1 MSRAIALVDGNSF
14 YCSCERVFDPRL
26 TGVPVIVLSNNDGC
40 AIARTAEAKALGIKM
55 GAPYFLIR
63 DLCRREKVRV
73 FSSNYALYGDMS
85 ARTNAVYRSFA
96 PDVEI
101 YSIDESFLDLSD
113 VRERDR
119 VALARDLR
127 ATVRCWT
134 GIPTC
139 VGIGP
144 TKTLAKLANHIAKS
158 VPELGGVCD
167 LSDEA
172 ERALWLVGIPVGEVW
187 GVGRASLS
195 KLQALGVD
203 TVADL
208 RDLDPRPARKALT
221 VVGERIIHELRGRAC
236 LALELVPARRKG
248 CAVTRSF
255 SSRITE
261 RAVLE
266 QAVAAHATRLGEKL
280 RRDGLATD
288 QVTVFY
294 HTSEHDRGDPMRSVS
309 TVVHLPEATNDS
321 LALIRAVRLGVARTW
336 REPVGAPWRY
346 SKAGVI
352 TTDLVPLAESPRALF
367 GALDR
372 ERGGAL
378 MAAMDACNARFGRGS
393 VVPARA
399 GLVAKRTWSTKY
411 EMRTPRYTTRLT
423 EVPVAVAAEC
433 PPRSG
438 SGWNGSGTVRETSV
452 GLSVPDDAPVRGSVQ
467 LRPERGC
474 AAQAGKL

>member
-1 MSRAIALVDGNSF
+1 MSRAIALIDGNSF
-14 YCSCERVFDPRL
+14 YCSCERVFDPKL
-26 TGVPVIVLSNNDGC
+26 AGVPVIVLSNNDGC
-40 AIARTAEAKALGIKM
+40 AIARTAEAKALGIRM
-55 GAPYFLIR
+55 GEPYFKIR
-63 DLCRREKVRV
+63 QLCRSKGVRV

-85 ARTNAVYRSFA
+85 ARANTVYGQFA

-127 ATVRCWT
+127 STVRQWT
-134 GIPTC
+134 GLPTC

-144 TKTLAKLANHIAKS
+144 TKTLAKLANHLAKTI
-158 VPELGGVCD
+158 PELGGVCD

-172 ERALWLVGIPVGEVW
+172 ERAGWLVSVRVGEVW
-187 GVGRASLS
+187 GIGRASLAR
-195 KLQALGVD
+195 LEAMGVD

-208 RDLDPRPARKALT
+208 RDLDPRPARASLT

-236 LALELVPARRKG
+236 LPLEIVPAWRKG

-280 RRDGLATD
+280 RRDGLAVSA
-288 QVTVFY
+288 VTVFY

-321 LALIRAVRLGVARTW
+321 RHLIQAALHGVAKTW
-336 REPVGAPWRY
+336 KEQGPVPWRY
-346 SKAGVI
+346 SKAGLV
-352 TTDLVPLAESPRALF
+352 TKDLVPLDGAPRPLF

-372 ERGGAL
+372 EKSGAL
-378 MAAMDACNARFGRGS
+378 MAAMDACNSRFGRGA

-399 GLVAKRTWSTKY
+399 GLMEKRTWSTKF
-411 EMRTPRYTTRLT
+411 EMRSPRFTTRLS
-423 EVPVAVAAEC
+423 EVP
-433 PPRSG
+433 
-438 SGWNGSGTVRETSV
+438 TVGATR
-452 GLSVPDDAPVRGSVQ
+452 
-467 LRPERGC
+467 
-474 AAQAGKL
+474 